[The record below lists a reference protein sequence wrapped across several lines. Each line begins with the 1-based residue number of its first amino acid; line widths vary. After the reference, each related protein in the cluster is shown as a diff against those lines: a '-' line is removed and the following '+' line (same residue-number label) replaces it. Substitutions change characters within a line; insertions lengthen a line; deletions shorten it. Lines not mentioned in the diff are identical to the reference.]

1 MDGSKSGSSV
11 SGRFHRTGPSV
22 FGWFHRMGL
31 YMSDYMENHACNGM
45 YIRCQHSISQVS
57 QQGSYAI
64 SFRLQAFERL
74 LTFFNSYYNCLSMI
88 RSYNFLFAFFFF
100 CSRGSSSHTRRS
112 RVRVACRHPSEKIKI
127 MTTDVQVIDTIS

>member
-1 MDGSKSGSSV
+1 MHV
-11 SGRFHRTGPSV
+11 
-22 FGWFHRMGL
+22 M
-31 YMSDYMENHACNGM
+31 ACAFDV
-45 YIRCQHSISQVS
+45 SISQVS

-88 RSYNFLFAFFFF
+88 RSYNFLLAFF
-100 CSRGSSSHTRRS
+100 SHTRRS

-127 MTTDVQVIDTIS
+127 MTTDV